1 MIKKKHLFL
10 ALIMPLL
17 LLVSCGTG
25 ETAFKVCVNGIGIN
39 CSDDTEETASNT
51 ENNDTGY
58 SFNPDTDM
66 SSESDNDNS
75 PSQENSSSSE
85 ESSSS
90 SSGNSSSSSSS
101 SRGHR

>member
-10 ALIMPLL
+10 ALTTPLL
-17 LLVSCGTG
+17 LLASCGTG
-25 ETAFKVCVNGIGIN
+25 ETAFKVCVNGFGIN
-39 CSDDTEETASNT
+39 CSDDSEETTSNA
-51 ENNDTGY
+51 ENSDAGY
-58 SFNPDTDM
+58 SFDPDTDM
-66 SSESDNDNS
+66 SSESDNDNN

-90 SSGNSSSSSSS
+90 SSDSSSSSSSS